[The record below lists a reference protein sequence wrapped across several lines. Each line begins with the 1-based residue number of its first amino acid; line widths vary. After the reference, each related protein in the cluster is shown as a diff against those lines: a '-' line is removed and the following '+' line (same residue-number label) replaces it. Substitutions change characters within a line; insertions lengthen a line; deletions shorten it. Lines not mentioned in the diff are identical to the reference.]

1 MFLDP
6 NRRADQNACQHG
18 CTLRWRQKSPA
29 EAGLVQPQFMASA
42 RPLLVSDNAGRD
54 NGHRSR
60 PSGDGL
66 AAKCK
71 RTSDKKLY
79 LALRRAV
86 RADGTDLTC
95 KQQRR
100 SEP

>member
-1 MFLDP
+1 
-6 NRRADQNACQHG
+6 
-18 CTLRWRQKSPA
+18 
-29 EAGLVQPQFMASA
+29 MASA